1 MNIVRAAKILA
12 LSLAMF
18 TSPALADYSLG
29 KIPDTWYQLS
39 TDSERTF
46 CGAGA
51 QFFNGVYLHIA
62 YIAEIG
68 EWVIVF
74 GSESWQ
80 FQNGSRYDVTVL
92 IDGMGSTIEAKA
104 INEHAVMFRASKEF
118 LHAFTAL
125 VEINETILVVRIS
138 TTTTRERAAVA
149 LEEGCG
155 HGGRLPRPAAESTNL
170 RKSSSRKHREGSHAQ
185 DSTPAPQRPLH
196 AGLERPRAGKSQGPP
211 G

>member
-1 MNIVRAAKILA
+1 MNIVRMAKILA

-118 LHAFTAL
+118 LHAFTAGQKMSIHTASGGSVATPMML
-125 VEINETILVVRIS
+125 NGTTKAVTAIVECNE
-138 TTTTRERAAVA
+138 A
-149 LEEGCG
+149 LMAQQQQRQPFGAPKNYSQ
-155 HGGRLPRPAAESTNL
+155 PRTPFTS
-170 RKSSSRKHREGSHAQ
+170 SPSSRVF
-185 DSTPAPQRPLH
+185 
-196 AGLERPRAGKSQGPP
+196 AGPERGA
-211 G
+211 